1 MSTMHIGSNPQTY
14 NKVALKTA
22 DLLTHGVILGRT
34 GSGKTGATVATI
46 EEAVL
51 GGASAIVIDPKGDLT
66 NLALRFP
73 NLEADEFEPWVQP
86 GDTGEKAA
94 ARAREGLGDNSY
106 NVMIW
111 KKAAPVTIYAPGKLY
126 GGGKPVNILPSFEPP
141 NHADSIA
148 ILRDRAASH
157 VEAILNAIGHNAD
170 PLTDPASVFLT
181 DAVLDAWKDGRSL
194 PFESW
199 PGLLSNPP
207 AHLSEIDG
215 MPLNQFFAK
224 RDRMR
229 IARSLI
235 GFRRQANRWLEGDRL
250 DIASLVGDS
259 PKVSVFTLRHLNEE
273 DRQFFCAM
281 LLAAIVDYM
290 YETVASDRLKLL
302 VALDEAKGYLPPYPY
317 NPATKGPICTLLA
330 QGRAQGIGLLIGT
343 QNPNDICYKALSNV
357 GTWFVGRLRK
367 RDCARDLETEL
378 AARGVKIEQLANIPQ
393 RTFLLLKKDNSH
405 ELTKIRWTYSFL
417 RGPMNGDDIAKL
429 TGGSTKTTITKKAKS
444 GDITLCSSFSNP
456 SSTPANV
463 RIFFSTDGGD
473 RWRLAKIRSPIS
485 SIATSPEGIKHA
497 FVWDSYHDLG
507 SVRASVMIRI
517 ETDRKWL
524 SDAGVILVD
533 NQKVKR
539 GWLQK
544 VFG

>member
-14 NKVALKTA
+14 SDVTLKTA

-51 GGASAIVIDPKGDLT
+51 GGASAIVVDPKGDLT

-73 NLEADEFEPWVQP
+73 NLEAAEFEPWVQP
-86 GDTGEKAA
+86 GDTGEAAA
-94 ARAREGLGDNSY
+94 ARARDGLGDSSY
-106 NVMIW
+106 NVMLW
-111 KKAAPVTIYAPGKLY
+111 KKAAPVTIYAPGKLH

-141 NHADSIA
+141 THTDSVA
-148 ILRDRAASH
+148 IMRDRAASR
-157 VEAILNAIGHNAD
+157 VEAILSAIGHNAD

-215 MPLNQFFAK
+215 MDLNQFFAK
-224 RDRMR
+224 RDRMH

-250 DIASLVGDS
+250 DIASLVGNS

-281 LLAAIVDYM
+281 LFAAIVDYM
-290 YETVASDRLKLL
+290 YETSASDRLKLL

-357 GTWFVGRLRK
+357 GTWLVGRLRK

-378 AARGVKIEQLANIPQ
+378 AARGVEIEQLANIPQ

-429 TGGSTKTTITKKAKS
+429 TGGFTKACIAQATKS
-444 GDITLCSSFSNP
+444 GNINIFADFAHPKSAP
-456 SSTPANV
+456 VDV
-463 RIFFSTDGGD
+463 RVFYSTDEGA
-473 RWRLAKIRSPIS
+473 RWRLASIKSPTKAL
-485 SIATSPEGIKHA
+485 ATSPKGIKHT
-497 FVWDSYHDLG
+497 FEWDSYRDLG
-507 SVRASVMIRI
+507 SVRKSVLILI
-517 ETDRKWL
+517 EGNRKRV
-524 SDAGVILVD
+524 SPAGVTLVD
-533 NQKVKR
+533 NLDVKR